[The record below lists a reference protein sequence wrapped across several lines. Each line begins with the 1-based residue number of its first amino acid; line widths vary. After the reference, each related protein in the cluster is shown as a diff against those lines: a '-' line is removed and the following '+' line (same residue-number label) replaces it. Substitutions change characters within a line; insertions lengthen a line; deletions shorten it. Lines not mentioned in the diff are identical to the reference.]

1 MVVITHLQSFLCVC
15 VCHPSLH
22 FNAIKYHLFKMIKVM
37 KFNLNK
43 QIYKAL
49 SILMLLNS
57 LEKNNLILYMSKLR
71 KKEKKRT
78 LAKAKFLIRK

>member
-1 MVVITHLQSFLCVC
+1 
-15 VCHPSLH
+15 
-22 FNAIKYHLFKMIKVM
+22 M